1 MGSSSLVDGVKVSTV
16 VPGRVSGQGKVTE
29 LKGRDLAMKL
39 HYIRA
44 LYFFENYD
52 HNNNNNNNN
61 DSFVSVGEL
70 KSRHMFEWLETYFM
84 TCGRVRAPIE
94 EGAPPVMKF
103 NDAGIRVV
111 EAESPNTL
119 DHCLSEPDLDLLT
132 SQLIPSTHVL
142 GPDLPFSPLV
152 FLQMTWFS
160 CGGVAVGLSW
170 AHLIGDAF
178 AASTFMNML
187 GKYLQG
193 QLQPKVLSL
202 PNSEKPVQSGS
213 GPLQHPL
220 SVKRVEPVG
229 DCWMAPMN
237 QQMSI
242 YSFRLT
248 EEQVGELEVS
258 VKGAAKGFEA
268 ISGVVWKCIAK
279 TRKEKEPKVVTV
291 CRPKTVDREG
301 VVPYNGQVITTVKA
315 ECGNVATVDV
325 AELAGLI
332 AEKTED
338 ESEMVAEK
346 VEAELGSSDFLV
358 YGSNLTFI
366 DMEEAPIYGFELK
379 GRHPVFAA
387 YTVGGTGDEGV
398 VVVQPGPTHASKLVI
413 VMLPQFEIEQF
424 KLQINNYW
432 PIL

>member
-1 MGSSSLVDGVKVSTV
+1 MGSSLVDGVRISTV
-16 VPGRVSGQGKVTE
+16 VPGRVSGQGKVAE

-44 LYFFENYD
+44 LYFFQN
-52 HNNNNNNNN
+52 HNNNNTANH
-61 DSFVSVGEL
+61 SFVSVGEL

-84 TCGRVRAPIE
+84 TCGRVRAPKE

-111 EAESPNTL
+111 EADSPKTL
-119 DHCLSEPDLDLLT
+119 QHCLSEPDFDSLAT
-132 SQLIPSTHVL
+132 HLIPSTHVL

-152 FLQMTWFS
+152 FLQVTWFS

-170 AHLIGDAF
+170 AHLLGDAF

-193 QLQPKVLSL
+193 QLQPKILSL
-202 PNSEKPVQSGS
+202 PTSEKPVKSAS
-213 GPLQHPL
+213 GPLQNPL

-229 DCWMAPMN
+229 DCWVAPTI

-242 YSFRLT
+242 HSFRLT
-248 EEQVGELEVS
+248 GEQVSELESS
-258 VKGAAKGFEA
+258 VKGAAKSFEA
-268 ISGVVWKCIAK
+268 IAGVIWKCIAK
-279 TRKEKEPKVVTV
+279 TRKENEPKVVTV

-301 VVPYNGQVITTVKA
+301 VVPYNGQVIGTVTA
-315 ECGNVATVDV
+315 ECGNVATADV
-325 AELAGLI
+325 AELAALI

-338 ESEMVAEK
+338 ETELVAEK
-346 VEAELGSSDFLV
+346 VEEELGSSDFLL
-358 YGSNLTFI
+358 YGGNLTFI

-424 KLQINNYW
+424 KHYW
-432 PIL
+432 PLL